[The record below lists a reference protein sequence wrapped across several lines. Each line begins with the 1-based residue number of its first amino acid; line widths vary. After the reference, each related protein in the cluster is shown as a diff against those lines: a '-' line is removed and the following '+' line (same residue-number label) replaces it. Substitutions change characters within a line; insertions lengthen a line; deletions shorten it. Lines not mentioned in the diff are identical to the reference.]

1 MNRISYL
8 LSIAMF
14 LFVLS
19 NTKAQNCIEVETILV
34 DACDGGASPEGLN
47 EMFRFRVGSDPI
59 NISEIQLF
67 DGWPSVDINPQLTFG
82 GFVQNASTQS
92 KTIELNSTI
101 TGCGL
106 LREPNNGVLPAGARV
121 LAITSYQVD
130 VSLNSFANLTDTLFV
145 IYHQHNSQA
154 GGHFLNYNTAAPD
167 NQTLTIYI
175 TSATNP
181 CTETVTYQRTSLV
194 DVNGINQAQNGATVN
209 FTNDGV
215 ATYTNTGC
223 QAPFTPFSAN
233 WTNPGAFCQTSPP
246 IDLSTLITGTTGGT
260 FSGPGVN
267 GNIFN
272 PSGLNGNID
281 ITYTVVPTNNCL
293 TVPASVTHTVSVSA
307 NVNASFSNPVN
318 ICGSATGFDLNS
330 LLTGTPGGTW
340 SGTGVSG
347 NILNIS
353 GINGL
358 VPITYSV
365 GNGNCQDSETQ
376 TLNIIN
382 LSEPIIIGN
391 TIYCGGANV
400 ENLQVIGDN
409 GATINWYSDANLT
422 QLVASGN
429 TFLPALNV
437 NTTYFINQT
446 LNGCIS
452 ETASVQIEFSFVQIP
467 AGDTLVTYC
476 EGEPIPALEA
486 ISNGNTSINWYADI
500 DLQNLLGNGATFQP
514 ATITGTFYVT
524 SVLGNCE
531 SLPLKVVLTRNV
543 LVTAQI
549 TSNNGTSLCSGE
561 PIALTSSDATI
572 NNWSTGDQGQSI
584 TVTTAGTYILTR
596 AGICNTATDQIVITG
611 LPVSTEIVTNIDSGY
626 TTLSVAVSS
635 LDVNAES
642 CTWYQ
647 DSTIIDFVAPGI
659 INFPDSGNVELKLIC
674 TNSTGCADTS
684 YKVIKVKSDKLLLV
698 VPNVFSPNGDNLND
712 LFKVKHNAVK
722 TFNAQIFNRWGK
734 SLYSWNI
741 VENGWDGNTNGEK
754 LGDGTYFY
762 VISGTDIKDV
772 AFIEKGTV
780 LLIGN

>member
-1 MNRISYL
+1 MIRISYL
-8 LSIAMF
+8 LSITIF

-34 DACDGGASPEGLN
+34 DACDNFDPGIEGLN

-92 KTIELNSTI
+92 KTIELNGTI

-106 LREPNNGVLPAGARV
+106 LIEPINGLLPAGARV
-121 LAITSYQVD
+121 LAITSYQV
-130 VSLNSFANLTDTLFV
+130 SATLNSFADLTDTLFV

-181 CTETVTYQRTSLV
+181 CTETVTYQRTGLV

-215 ATYTNTGC
+215 ATYANTGC

-307 NVNASFSNPVN
+307 NVDASFSNPVN
-318 ICGSATGFDLNS
+318 ICGSSTGFDLNS

-340 SGTGVSG
+340 SGTGVLG

-353 GINGL
+353 GINGP
-358 VPITYSV
+358 VTITYNV
-365 GNGNCQDSETQ
+365 GNANCLDSETQ
-376 TLNIIN
+376 TFNVTN
-382 LSEPIIIGN
+382 LSEPIISGN
-391 TIYCGGANV
+391 TLYCSGENV
-400 ENLQVIGDN
+400 ENLQAIGDA
-409 GATINWYSDANLT
+409 GATLNWYSDANLT

-437 NTTYFINQT
+437 NITYFVNQT
-446 LNGCIS
+446 LNGCVS
-452 ETASVQIEFSFVQIP
+452 ELASVQMEFSFVQIP
-467 AGDTLVTYC
+467 TGDTLITYC
-476 EGEPIPALEA
+476 EGEPIPNLLVV
-486 ISNGNTSINWYADI
+486 SNGPIVNWYSDNN
-500 DLQNLLGNGATFQP
+500 LQNLIGNGLSFQP
-514 ATITGTFYVT
+514 STTAGNFYVT
-524 SVLGNCE
+524 NILGNCE
-531 SLPLKVVLTRNV
+531 SLPLEIELLRNS
-543 LVTAQI
+543 LITAQI
-549 TSNNGTSLCSGE
+549 TSNNGTSLCSGA
-561 PIALTSSDATI
+561 PIQLTSSDI
-572 NNWSTGDQGQSI
+572 SLNEWNTGALGQSI
-584 TVTTAGTYILTR
+584 SVTTAGTYTLTR
-596 AGICNTATDQIVITG
+596 VGICNTATEQIVITG
-611 LPVSTEIVTNIDSGY
+611 LPVSAEIVTNIDSGY

-698 VPNVFSPNGDNLND
+698 VPNVFSPNGDNFND
-712 LFKVKHNAVK
+712 LFRVKHNAVK
-722 TFNAQIFNRWGK
+722 TFNAQVFNRWGK
-734 SLYSWNI
+734 PIYNWNN
-741 VENGWDGNTNGEK
+741 VENGWDGNINGEK

-780 LLIGN
+780 LLIGD

>member
-1 MNRISYL
+1 MKRISYL
-8 LSIAMF
+8 LSIAIF

-181 CTETVTYQRTSLV
+181 CTETVTYQRTGLV

-307 NVNASFSNPVN
+307 NVDASFSNPVN
-318 ICGSATGFDLNS
+318 ICGSSTGFDLNS

-340 SGTGVSG
+340 SGTGVLG

-353 GINGL
+353 GINGP
-358 VPITYSV
+358 VTITYNV

-382 LSEPIIIGN
+382 LSEPIITGN

-400 ENLQVIGDN
+400 ESLQVIGDD
-409 GATINWYSDANLT
+409 GATVNWYSDANLT
-422 QLVASGN
+422 QLVATGN

-437 NTTYFINQT
+437 NTTYFVNQT
-446 LNGCIS
+446 LNGCVS
-452 ETASVQIEFSFVQIP
+452 ETANVQIEFSFVQIP
-467 AGDTLVTYC
+467 EGDTLITYC
-476 EGEPIPALEA
+476 EGETIPALDV
-486 ISNGNTSINWYADI
+486 INNGNSSINWYADI
-500 DLQNLLGNGATFQP
+500 NLQNLLGNGTSFQP
-514 ATITGTFYVT
+514 TTITGTFYVT
-524 SVLGNCE
+524 SLLGNCE
-531 SLPLKVVLTRNV
+531 SLPLKVVLNRNA

-561 PIALTSSDATI
+561 PIELTSSYATI
-572 NNWSTGDQGQSI
+572 NDWSTGAQGQSI
-584 TVTTAGTYILTR
+584 FVTTAGTYILTR

-684 YKVIKVKSDKLLLV
+684 YKIITVKSDKLLLV

-722 TFNAQIFNRWGK
+722 TFNAQVFNRWGK
-734 SLYSWNI
+734 PIYNWNN
-741 VENGWDGNTNGEK
+741 VENGWDGTFNGEK
-754 LGDGTYFY
+754 VGEGTYFY
-762 VISGTDIKDV
+762 VINGSDIKDNE
-772 AFIEKGTV
+772 FIEKGTV

>member
-1 MNRISYL
+1 MNRISYF
-8 LSIAMF
+8 LSIAIF

-19 NTKAQNCIEVETILV
+19 NTRAQNCIEIETILV

-194 DVNGINQAQNGATVN
+194 DINGTNQAQNGATVN
-209 FTNDGV
+209 FTNDGIP
-215 ATYTNTGC
+215 TYSNTGC

-233 WTNPGAFCQTSPP
+233 WTNPGAFCETSAP
-246 IDLSTLITGTTGGT
+246 IDLSALITGTLGGT
-260 FSGPGVN
+260 FSGPGVT

-307 NVNASFSNPVN
+307 NVDASFSNPVN

-382 LSEPIIIGN
+382 LSEPIITGN

-400 ENLQVIGDN
+400 ENLEVIGDN

-422 QLVASGN
+422 QLIASGN

-437 NTTYFINQT
+437 NTTYFVNQT
-446 LNGCIS
+446 LNGCVS

-467 AGDTLVTYC
+467 TGDTLVTYC
-476 EGEPIPALEA
+476 EGEPIPALEV
-486 ISNGNTSINWYADI
+486 ISNGNNSINWYADI
-500 DLQNLLGNGATFQP
+500 NLQNLLANGATFQP

-531 SLPLKVVLTRNV
+531 SLPLKVVLTRNA

-561 PIALTSSDATI
+561 PIELTSSDATI

-596 AGICNTATDQIVITG
+596 EGICNTATDQIVITG

-647 DSTIIDFVAPGI
+647 DTTIIDFVAPGI

-772 AFIEKGTV
+772 EFIEKGTV